1 MAYPV
6 DPRNAHHVPKQ
17 RYRITNWPSYEA
29 GLRNRGSLT
38 VWISDDA
45 LADWTAEK
53 RINRGGQP
61 TYSNLAILTVLSI
74 RSVFRQTFRQAEG
87 FLCSIAGLLG
97 IDLAIPDHTTMSRRS
112 RTVDVPLPKPR
123 GDGKP
128 VELQIDSTGLKFHGP
143 GEWTVEKHGTK
154 TRKSW
159 RKLHLGID
167 AETGEIVAVD
177 LTEKEDDD
185 ASMVAPLLDQIAAP
199 VSSVTADGAY
209 DTDGVTAAIAARHP
223 QAKIIIPPRQT
234 AVLSDAAETEPTQRD
249 RHIKDIQKHGRRG
262 WRKRSGYNLRARAE
276 NAMRRYKQ
284 VLGEVLR
291 AKLLAT
297 QKTEV
302 KIAAFVLN
310 RMAKL
315 CRPVSVR
322 IA

>member
-1 MAYPV
+1 MAYPF
-6 DPRNAHHVPKQ
+6 DPRNAHHIPKQ
-17 RYRITNWPSYEA
+17 RYRVMNWPSYEA

-45 LADWTAEK
+45 IAGWEAEK
-53 RINRGGQP
+53 RSDRGGQP
-61 TYSNLAILTVLSI
+61 TYSNLAILTALSI

-87 FLCSIAGLLG
+87 FLSSIVGLLG

-123 GDGKP
+123 RDGQP

-159 RKLHLGID
+159 RKLHLAID
-167 AETGEIVAVD
+167 ADTGDIVAVD
-177 LTEKEDDD
+177 LTEKEEDD
-185 ASMVAPLLDQIAAP
+185 AGMVGPLLDHIAAP

-209 DTDGVTAAIAARHP
+209 DTDGATAAIAARHP
-223 QAKIIIPPRQT
+223 QAKIIIPPRKT

-249 RHIKDIQKHGRRG
+249 RHIKEIAKHGRRG
-262 WRKRSGYNLRARAE
+262 WAKRSRYNLRARAE

-310 RMAKL
+310 QMGKL
-315 CRPVSVR
+315 GRPASVR